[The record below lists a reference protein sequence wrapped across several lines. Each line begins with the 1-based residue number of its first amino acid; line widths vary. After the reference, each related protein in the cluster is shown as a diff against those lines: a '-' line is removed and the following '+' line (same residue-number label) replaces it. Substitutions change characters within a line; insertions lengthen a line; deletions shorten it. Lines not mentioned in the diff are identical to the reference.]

1 MLRGLGPFQS
11 RSGAPSSPGREK
23 HGKLPPALQSGHPR
37 GSSVWVKST
46 NVSRTSLRA
55 SNPWTGRSEAQE
67 QPVFLPS
74 QRDNSQSRAISPP
87 PFLWSS
93 QACYLESQLNLL
105 PPLWQPQCTTMQDRK
120 DVWIYLF
127 VYCIDNLIKGYSN
140 YFYISMKNLRSDIN
154 VEINTP
160 REH

>member
-1 MLRGLGPFQS
+1 M
-11 RSGAPSSPGREK
+11 
-23 HGKLPPALQSGHPR
+23 KL
-37 GSSVWVKST
+37 SVFFIINIVEIE
-46 NVSRTSLRA
+46 NH
-55 SNPWTGRSEAQE
+55 
-67 QPVFLPS
+67 
-74 QRDNSQSRAISPP
+74 
-87 PFLWSS
+87 
-93 QACYLESQLNLL
+93 
-105 PPLWQPQCTTMQDRK
+105 CTTMRDRK